1 MSRLIRFHQFGTAEV
16 LTSEDMPTPSPAAGE
31 VLVAVDAIG
40 VSWYDV
46 LWRQNLAPE
55 ETRLPASLGIEMSG
69 RVIAVGEGV
78 TDLAPGTAV
87 ASFPA
92 QTANRYPTYG
102 DIVLM
107 PRDSLTTYPVAD
119 SSAGVAG
126 LSPIEAAVHYAPL
139 LTAYFALVNLGDVK
153 PGRTVL
159 TTEACLCFGPASVQ
173 LGKAL
178 GAKVIASTKQRERGE
193 VLRSL
198 GADLVVITDEQD
210 LAQQVNKFT
219 DGQGVDIVLDSCGG
233 RQMAA
238 LGEITAPRGKLILY
252 GLNGGNEAAFP
263 AWTAF
268 RKHLKFFQ
276 YSLLDF
282 TGHAELG
289 IPANRPAVDQA
300 LQAINRL
307 TEAGL
312 LRPTIDRVFD
322 FDQAIDA
329 HRYLETQPAQG
340 RVVIAVSEA
349 AQKARD
355 TLIQKSDL
363 ITTPL
368 PAAKVSAA

>member
-1 MSRLIRFHQFGTAEV
+1 MSHMIRFHQFGNAEV
-16 LTSEDMPTPSPAAGE
+16 LTSEEIPTPSPAAGE

-55 ETRLPASLGIEMSG
+55 ETRLPAGLGIEMAG
-69 RVIAVGEGV
+69 RVVAVGEGV
-78 TDLAPGTAV
+78 TDLPVGTAV

-102 DIVLM
+102 DLVLM
-107 PRDSLTTYPVAD
+107 PRDSLTRYPVAEPG
-119 SSAGVAG
+119 SALSG
-126 LSPIEAAVHYAPL
+126 LTPIEAAIHYAPL

-153 PGRTVL
+153 PGQTVL
-159 TTEACLCFGPASVQ
+159 TTEACVCFGPASVQ
-173 LGKAL
+173 LAKAL
-178 GAKVIASTKQRERGE
+178 GARVVASTKLPNRQEI
-193 VLRSL
+193 LRDL
-198 GADLVVITDEQD
+198 GADLVVVTDEQD
-210 LAQQVNKFT
+210 LTQQVAKFT

-233 RQMAA
+233 RQMAT
-238 LGEITAPRGKLILY
+238 LGDITAPRGKLILY

-289 IPANRPAVDQA
+289 IPANRQAVEQA
-300 LQAINRL
+300 LQTINRL

-312 LRPTIDRVFD
+312 LRPTIDKVFD
-322 FDQAIDA
+322 FDQAIEA
-329 HRYLETQPAQG
+329 HRYLETQPANG
-340 RVVIAVSEA
+340 RVVIAVSDTA
-349 AQKARD
+349 AGAGHLA
-355 TLIQKSDL
+355 TEE
-363 ITTPL
+363 T
-368 PAAKVSAA
+368 AA

>member
-1 MSRLIRFHQFGTAEV
+1 MSHMIRFHQFGNAEV
-16 LTSEDMPTPSPAAGE
+16 LSCEELPTPTPAAGE

-40 VSWYDV
+40 VSWYDI

-55 ETRLPASLGIEMSG
+55 ETHLPAGLGVEMAG
-69 RVIAVGEGV
+69 RVLAVGDGV
-78 TDLAPGTAV
+78 TDLTPGMPV

-102 DIVLM
+102 DVVLM
-107 PRDSLTTYPVAD
+107 PRDSLTRYPVAEP
-119 SSAGVAG
+119 GGTVAG

-153 PGRTVL
+153 PGQTVL
-159 TTEACLCFGPASVQ
+159 TTEACLCYGPASVQ
-173 LGKAL
+173 LAKAL
-178 GAKVIASTKQRERGE
+178 GAKVIASTKLHGRRET
-193 VLRSL
+193 LQQL
-198 GADLVVITDEQD
+198 GADAVVVTDEQD
-210 LAQQVNKFT
+210 LTQQVSKFT

-238 LGEITAPRGKLILY
+238 LGDITAPRGKLILY

-289 IPANRPAVDQA
+289 IPANRPAVEQA
-300 LQAINRL
+300 LQAINHF

-322 FDQAIDA
+322 FDQAIEA
-329 HRYLETQPAQG
+329 HRYMETQPSSG
-340 RVVIAVSEA
+340 RIVIAVPDAVAKAKDA
-349 AQKARD
+349 AA
-355 TLIQKSDL
+355 
-363 ITTPL
+363 
-368 PAAKVSAA
+368 

>member
-1 MSRLIRFHQFGTAEV
+1 MSHMIRFHQFGNAEV
-16 LTSEDMPTPSPAAGE
+16 LTCEEMPTPSPAAGE
-31 VLVAVDAIG
+31 VLVAVEAIG

-55 ETRLPASLGIEMSG
+55 ETRLPAGLGIEMAG
-69 RVIAVGEGV
+69 RVLAVGEGIA
-78 TDLAPGTAV
+78 DLAPGMPV

-102 DIVLM
+102 DVVLM
-107 PRDSLTTYPVAD
+107 PRDSLTPYPLAG
-119 SSAGVAG
+119 AEGVAHG
-126 LSPIEAAVHYAPL
+126 LTPIEAAVHYAPL

-173 LGKAL
+173 LSKAL
-178 GAKVIASTKQRERGE
+178 GAKVIASTKQHERRD
-193 VLRSL
+193 VLQSL
-198 GADLVVITDEQD
+198 GADLVVVTDEQD
-210 LAQQVNKFT
+210 LAQQVSKFT
-219 DGQGVDIVLDSCGG
+219 EGHGVDIVLDSCGG

-238 LGEITAPRGKLILY
+238 LGDITAPRGKLILY

-289 IPANRPAVDQA
+289 IPANRPAVEQA
-300 LQAINRL
+300 LREINRL

-312 LRPTIDRVFD
+312 LKPTIDRVFD
-322 FDQAIDA
+322 FDEVVEA
-329 HRYLETQPAQG
+329 HRYLETQPGSG
-340 RVVIAVSEA
+340 RVVISVPQDIA
-349 AQKARD
+349 ARR
-355 TLIQKSDL
+355 
-363 ITTPL
+363 
-368 PAAKVSAA
+368 AAAASSKIAAA

>member
-1 MSRLIRFHQFGTAEV
+1 MSHMIRFHQFGNAEV
-16 LTSEDMPTPSPAAGE
+16 LTCEEVPTPSPGAGE
-31 VLVAVDAIG
+31 VLVGVEAIG

-55 ETRLPASLGIEMSG
+55 ETHLPAGLGIEMAG
-69 RVIAVGEGV
+69 RVLAVGAGV
-78 TDLAPGTAV
+78 DDLEPGMAV

-107 PRDSLTTYPVAD
+107 PRDSLTRYPVAGD
-119 SSAGVAG
+119 PGVAHG
-126 LSPIEAAVHYAPL
+126 LTPVEAAVHYAPL

-153 PGRTVL
+153 PGRTIL
-159 TTEACLCFGPASVQ
+159 TTEACVCFGPASVQ

-178 GAKVIASTKQRERGE
+178 GAKVIASTKQRGRRDI
-193 VLRSL
+193 LQSL
-198 GADLVVITDEQD
+198 GADMVVETDDQD
-210 LAQQVNKFT
+210 LAHQVNKFT
-219 DGQGVDIVLDSCGG
+219 EGQGVDIVLDSCGG

-238 LGEITAPRGKLILY
+238 LGDIVAPRGKLILY

-289 IPANRPAVDQA
+289 IPVNRAAVEQA
-300 LQAINRL
+300 LRDINRL

-312 LRPTIDRVFD
+312 LKPTIDRVFD
-322 FDQAIDA
+322 FNDAVEA
-329 HRYLETQPAQG
+329 HRYLETQPGNG
-340 RVVIAVSEA
+340 RVVISVPQQIA
-349 AQKARD
+349 AAGDGRALAKG
-355 TLIQKSDL
+355 
-363 ITTPL
+363 
-368 PAAKVSAA
+368 AAA

>member
-1 MSRLIRFHQFGTAEV
+1 MIRFHQFGNAEV
-16 LTSEDMPTPSPAAGE
+16 LSREELPTPTPAAGE

-40 VSWYDV
+40 VSWYDI

-55 ETRLPASLGIEMSG
+55 ETHLPAGLGVEMAG
-69 RVIAVGEGV
+69 RVLAVGDGV
-78 TDLAPGTAV
+78 TDLAPGMPV

-102 DIVLM
+102 DVVLM
-107 PRDSLTTYPVAD
+107 PRDSLTRYPVAEPG
-119 SSAGVAG
+119 SSVAG

-153 PGRTVL
+153 PGQTVL
-159 TTEACLCFGPASVQ
+159 TTEACLCYGPASVQ
-173 LGKAL
+173 LAKAL
-178 GAKVIASTKQRERGE
+178 GAKVIASTKLHGRRETLQR
-193 VLRSL
+193 L
-198 GADLVVITDEQD
+198 GADAVVVTDEQD
-210 LAQQVNKFT
+210 LTQQVGKFT

-238 LGEITAPRGKLILY
+238 LGDITAPRGKLILY

-300 LQAINRL
+300 LQAINHF

-322 FDQAIDA
+322 FDQAVEA
-329 HRYLETQPAQG
+329 HRYMETQPSSG
-340 RVVIAVSEA
+340 RIVIAVPNPVAKAKDA
-349 AQKARD
+349 AA
-355 TLIQKSDL
+355 
-363 ITTPL
+363 
-368 PAAKVSAA
+368 

>member
-1 MSRLIRFHQFGTAEV
+1 MSHMIRFHQFGNAEV
-16 LTSEDMPTPSPAAGE
+16 LSREEVPTPAPGPGE

-55 ETRLPASLGIEMSG
+55 ETRLPAGLGIEMAG
-69 RVIAVGEGV
+69 RVVAVGEGV
-78 TDLAPGTAV
+78 SDLPPGTPV

-102 DIVLM
+102 DMVLM
-107 PRDSLTTYPVAD
+107 PRESLTRYPVAEPG
-119 SSAGVAG
+119 SAVSG

-139 LTAYFALVNLGDVK
+139 LTAYFALVNLGNIK
-153 PGRTVL
+153 PGQTVL

-173 LGKAL
+173 LAKAL
-178 GAKVIASTKQRERGE
+178 GAKVIASTKLHQRREI
-193 VLRSL
+193 LQTL
-198 GADLVVITDEQD
+198 GADHVVVTDEQD
-210 LAQQVNKFT
+210 LAQQVSKFT

-238 LGEITAPRGKLILY
+238 LGDITAPRGKLILY

-289 IPANRPAVDQA
+289 IPANRPAVEQA
-300 LQAINRL
+300 LEAINRL

-322 FDQAIDA
+322 FDQAVEA
-329 HRYLETQPAQG
+329 HRYLETKPSSG
-340 RVVIAVSEA
+340 RVAIAVSDAVARAKDTA
-349 AQKARD
+349 A
-355 TLIQKSDL
+355 
-363 ITTPL
+363 
-368 PAAKVSAA
+368 